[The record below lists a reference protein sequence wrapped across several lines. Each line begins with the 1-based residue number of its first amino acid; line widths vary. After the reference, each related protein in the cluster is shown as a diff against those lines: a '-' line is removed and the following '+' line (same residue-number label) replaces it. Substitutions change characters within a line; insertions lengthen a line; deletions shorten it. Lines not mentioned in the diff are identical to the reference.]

1 MRCIFCLEEKE
12 PTNEHIFPSAIG
24 GTLTIDRVCKQ
35 CNDWLG
41 ANIDVLLTDHD
52 LILLERAKMGMRNRA
67 GNVINPWKDVFRN
80 GVMADDSEQR
90 VRIVS
95 DPKTGRPTPKI
106 LYKTAKKTL
115 GNGGEIVQ
123 ITMDAQEIDQLEK
136 VVQRYRRRAGLE
148 PLSNDEIQALIETAK
163 TNIRSIHQPEVKHS
177 LKIDIMDYKRA
188 ILKIAY
194 ELAWLWLGD
203 KYLNDPVAEQLRN
216 SILKDEDMDGI
227 KGRIE
232 LGGNM
237 APLSIWC
244 GEPNAHIGL
253 CSRVGNNIAIS
264 VRIFTSICSI
274 VHVSGTADRYAMTDR
289 SIDEGRFTLIDLQGF
304 SRNTSLNKEL
314 SRLSRHPS

>member
-1 MRCIFCLEEKE
+1 MKCIFCLEEKE
-12 PTNEHIFPSAIG
+12 PTKEHIFPSAIG

-41 ANIDVLLTDHD
+41 AKIDVLITDHD
-52 LILLERAKMGMRNRA
+52 LILLKRAEMGMRDRA
-67 GNVINPWKDVFRN
+67 GNVINPWENVFRN
-80 GVMADDSEQR
+80 GVMADDPEQR

-95 DPKTGRPTPKI
+95 DSKTGHPVLKI
-106 LYKTAKKTL
+106 IYKATKTTL
-115 GNGGEIVQ
+115 NNGDETVQ
-123 ITMDAQEIDQLEK
+123 ITMDAQDIDQLGK
-136 VVQRYRRRAGLE
+136 VVQRYRRRDSLE
-148 PLSNDEIQALIETAK
+148 PLSNGEIQALMDAAK
-163 TNIRSIHQPEVKHS
+163 ANIRITHQPEVKHS

-237 APLSIWC
+237 APLSIWS

-253 CSRVGNNIAIS
+253 CRREGNNIAIC
-264 VRIFTSICSI
+264 VRVFSSICGI
-274 VHVSGTADRYAMTDR
+274 VYVSETADRYAMTDR
-289 SIDEGRFTLIDLQGF
+289 SIDEGRFALIAPQGY
-304 SRNTSLNKEL
+304 SRHTSLSDEL
-314 SRLSRHPS
+314 SRLSQRPS